1 MKKSLTRSA
10 IYLGKVVIKNREV
23 TILPKKVRV
32 ILITDGDRVAQH
44 VIEEIGTSLG
54 LRCISA
60 SAGNPTPISGKEIVA
75 LLKTVPYD
83 PVLVMFDDR
92 GESSK
97 GLGERAMEYVAAHP
111 DIEVLGAVA
120 VASNTT
126 GINGVVADASVTVS
140 GDIVT
145 NPVDKHGEIKH
156 GGGNNTRITGDT
168 VDVLNDIEVPVI
180 IGVGD
185 IGKMDKA
192 DDIRRGAPI
201 TKKAIE
207 EVLKRSGVQYGRRT

>member
-1 MKKSLTRSA
+1 MA
-10 IYLGKVVIKNREV
+10 E
-23 TILPKKVRV
+23 KVRV
-32 ILITDGDRVAQH
+32 IIVTDGDRCAQH
-44 VIEEIGTSLG
+44 AVEKIGADLG

-60 SAGNPTPISGKEIVA
+60 SAGNPTPISGAEIVD
-75 LLKTVPYD
+75 LLKTVPHD

-92 GESSK
+92 GRRDK
-97 GLGERAMEYVAAHP
+97 GKGETALEYVANHP

-126 GINGVVADASVTVS
+126 GIDGVAADACVS
-140 GDIVT
+140 GAGEVVEGA
-145 NPVDKHGEIKH
+145 VDKYGQEKH
-156 GGGNNTRITGDT
+156 GRGNGRVNGDT
-168 VDVLNDIEVPVI
+168 VDVLNDVEVPVI

-201 TKKAIE
+201 TRKAVE
-207 EVLKRSGVQYGRRT
+207 EILERSGVSYDRRAQD

>member
-1 MKKSLTRSA
+1 M
-10 IYLGKVVIKNREV
+10 N
-23 TILPKKVRV
+23 ILPEKVRV

-60 SAGNPTPISGKEIVA
+60 SAGNPTPISGEKIVQ
-75 LLKTVPYD
+75 LLKTVPHD

-92 GESSK
+92 GCRHK
-97 GLGERAMEYVAAHP
+97 GQGEIAMEYVASHP

-120 VASNTT
+120 VASNTECKQ
-126 GINGVVADASVTVS
+126 GVVADVCISCHGEFIES
-140 GDIVT
+140 
-145 NPVDKHGEIKH
+145 PVDKGGEIKK
-156 GGGNNTRITGDT
+156 GQAAIVKGDT
-168 VDVLNDIEVPVI
+168 VDVLNDLDVPVI
-180 IGVGD
+180 VGVGD

-201 TKKAIE
+201 TRKAIE
-207 EVLKRSGVQYGRRT
+207 EVLKRSGIEYGGRTQD

>member
-1 MKKSLTRSA
+1 M
-10 IYLGKVVIKNREV
+10 
-23 TILPKKVRV
+23 
-32 ILITDGDRVAQH
+32 TDGDRVAQRA
-44 VIEEIGTSLG
+44 VENIGASLG

-60 SAGNPTPISGKEIVA
+60 SGGNPTPISGQEIVS

-92 GESSK
+92 GRNDKWK
-97 GLGERAMEYVAAHP
+97 GETAMEFVASHP

-126 GINGVVADASVTVS
+126 GIDGVEADACVCSS
-140 GDIVT
+140 GEVV
-145 NPVDKHGEIKH
+145 NSPVDKNGDVKC
-156 GGGNNTRITGDT
+156 GCKTVITGDT
-168 VDVLNDIEVPVI
+168 VDVLNDVEVPVI

-192 DDIRRGAPI
+192 DDVRKGAPI

-207 EVLKRSGVQYGRRT
+207 EILKRSGVSYGENIPN

>member
-1 MKKSLTRSA
+1 
-10 IYLGKVVIKNREV
+10 
-23 TILPKKVRV
+23 LPKKVRV
-32 ILITDGDRVAQH
+32 ILITDGDRVAQQ
-44 VIEEIGTSLG
+44 VIEEIGNSLG

-97 GLGERAMEYVAAHP
+97 GLGERAMEYVASHP

-126 GINGVVADASVTVS
+126 GINGVEVDASVTMS
-140 GDIVT
+140 GDIVASS
-145 NPVDKHGEIKH
+145 VDKNGEIKQGSRH
-156 GGGNNTRITGDT
+156 DTRITGDT

-207 EVLKRSGVQYGRRT
+207 EVLKRSGVNYGHRTQD